1 MEIKPHVI
9 KIVMTSESNG
19 VINSRTTHE
28 EFAGSP
34 EELVQKNMVFAAD
47 TVAGVFSAVDKLSAP
62 MRAVPFNQK

>member
-28 EFAGSP
+28 EFASTP
-34 EELVQKNMVFAAD
+34 EELVQKNMVIASE
-47 TVAGVFSAVDKLSAP
+47 TVAGVFSAADKLSAP
-62 MRAVPFNQK
+62 LR